1 MRPPETVPLDDPR
14 LDGLRQLLGVIDRL
28 RAPDGCP
35 WDRKQTEASMAPYA
49 VEEAH
54 EWVEA
59 IESGDAEAAAGEAGD
74 TLLAAL
80 MTCRIAEEG
89 GRYDAGVA
97 ARRCAEK
104 LVTRHPHVFGDERA
118 DTEAEVLATWE
129 ERKRAE
135 RAARGEDPSALAGIP
150 AALPAL
156 MAAARTSS
164 KAVGAG
170 FHWPT
175 VQGAVDKVHE
185 ELREL
190 EAVLPA
196 AAREAAP
203 RSELPEEARAA
214 IEHELGDVLLA
225 AAYLGV
231 YLGLDPEA
239 LCRTANRRFQTRF
252 RAMEETLGG
261 TLTGCSLDQLL
272 AAWGAAKEAEAGR

>member
-1 MRPPETVPLDDPR
+1 MRAPEPVPLDDPR

-74 TLLAAL
+74 TLLAVL

-164 KAVGAG
+164 KATSGI
-170 FHWPT
+170 
-175 VQGAVDKVHE
+175 Q
-185 ELREL
+185 
-190 EAVLPA
+190 
-196 AAREAAP
+196 P
-203 RSELPEEARAA
+203 RSRPASPPANTGSGGSTSPLQTPAS
-214 IEHELGDVLLA
+214 GLLHPRCFTKCPSN
-225 AAYLGV
+225 GS
-231 YLGLDPEA
+231 PTPS
-239 LCRTANRRFQTRF
+239 R
-252 RAMEETLGG
+252 
-261 TLTGCSLDQLL
+261 
-272 AAWGAAKEAEAGR
+272 